1 MLVSVRIIAIVFGC
15 CIASHA
21 SSTEIFRCT
30 TSSGA
35 VEYTDSPCAHGPSVL
50 VDIPDNV
57 VSEIDQTAAR
67 KASME
72 ITERTNARA
81 IATAI
86 RNAQASIQEPP
97 PVADWAPDVVPY
109 YVPYYVQPKHRTHRR
124 DARRPPISPKLPQL
138 LVAHRQTQQP
148 RK

>member
-1 MLVSVRIIAIVFGC
+1 MRVSVRIIAIVFGC
-15 CIASHA
+15 FTAFDA

-35 VEYTDSPCAHGPSVL
+35 VEYTDSPCNHGPSVL

-72 ITERTNARA
+72 ITERANARA
-81 IATAI
+81 LAAAI

-97 PVADWAPDVVPY
+97 PGADWASDVVPY
-109 YVPYYVQPKHRTHRR
+109 YVPYYVQPKHRPHLR
-124 DARRPPISPKLPQL
+124 DARRPPVSPRLPPVV
-138 LVAHRQTQQP
+138 VAHR
-148 RK
+148 

>member
-1 MLVSVRIIAIVFGC
+1 MRESVSIIAIVLGC
-15 CIASHA
+15 CIGFHA
-21 SSTEIFRCT
+21 SATEIFRCT

-67 KASME
+67 RASME
-72 ITERTNARA
+72 ITERANARA
-81 IATAI
+81 LAAAI

-97 PVADWAPDVVPY
+97 PVA
-109 YVPYYVQPKHRTHRR
+109 
-124 DARRPPISPKLPQL
+124 
-138 LVAHRQTQQP
+138 
-148 RK
+148 